1 MLERDY
7 ENYEYDEDESEN
19 LSLDDEYSRTKKPG
33 MIIDYTEEML
43 DELEK
48 CKADPIYFIEN
59 YVYIQSKGE
68 PVLFKPYD
76 YQIEMIRN
84 FQNYEN
90 NVMLTSRQMGKLL
103 IQSTPILTPTGFKTM
118 GEVQE
123 GDTIFG
129 ADGKPTKII
138 FKTPA
143 TPDLVLYD
151 IKFSNGETITACED
165 HLWTVSN
172 VDLQRRASGPQNVTL
187 STKELIP
194 MYDKFISRAKP
205 SRIFIEHCDTV
216 EFQYKETINDPYMLG
231 LWLGDGTSSNTN
243 LTSSYSD
250 YVVYKNI
257 LKERISEYKE
267 NRFSG
272 KDNGN
277 SKLGLDI
284 KTENLRNNKHIPDAY
299 KFNSV
304 DVRLS
309 VIQGMMDTDG
319 TCDKNGAYQQ
329 YFSSSKTLI
338 DDFRFIL
345 SSLGIKSTIVEQKNK
360 KYTMPDGEVRY
371 SKKINYRVQFK
382 TTKYDMFRLP
392 RKLDLQYLKMDEHK
406 KNKRIYIESI
416 VLSESKE
423 VGHCIQVDNEDHLFL
438 CGNTLIPTHNTT
450 CAAGYLLWH
459 AMFNK
464 TQTVLL
470 LGNVLATAKEIM
482 ERIQF
487 AYEMCP
493 DFIRDGVLKYNVTS
507 ITFENKSR
515 IIARATTPSAARGLS
530 VNLLYLDEFAFVQE
544 SYQSEFWSA
553 VSPTLVASKG
563 RCIITST
570 PNTEYD
576 QFASIWNESQIYD
589 NPTST
594 IGVNDFRGLMVTWD
608 KHPER
613 DINWAQK
620 EEKKIGSSKF
630 RREYNCEFL
639 SFQETL
645 ISAIKLSEIKKR
657 TVRDPVKLTGDVKW
671 FKDIEYGCT
680 YLVALDP
687 SGGTGGDDAAIQVY
701 ELPTFRQVA
710 EWKNNLTIIPDQ
722 IKLMYKILNEV
733 AFRMQR
739 LGARNIEEHLFWSVE
754 NNSIGEAA
762 VLEIQRFG
770 VERFPG
776 TLINEPRR
784 TRTGRIRK
792 GLNTTRNTKK
802 TACFHLQ
809 KLAETFRLEVAS
821 VDLHKQLSDFIKQGQ
836 DDGVYKA
843 KTGTKD
849 DLVSSLL
856 IIVRMIDIVSKFDDR
871 AAEVLSETLDDDLLC
886 APLSFFMNY
895 NR

>member
-1 MLERDY
+1 MINEDEY
-7 ENYEYDEDESEN
+7 EYEYDDESDDI
-19 LSLDDEYSRTKKPG
+19 SLDDDYSRTKKPG
-33 MIIDYTEEML
+33 MIIDYTDEML

-48 CKADPIYFIEN
+48 CKNDPIYFIEN
-59 YVYIQSKGE
+59 YVYIQSKGGA
-68 PVLFKPYD
+68 VLFKPYD
-76 YQIEMIRN
+76 YQVEMIRN
-84 FQNYEN
+84 FQNFEN
-90 NVMLTSRQMGKLL
+90 NVMLTSRQMGKAVSH
-103 IQSTPILTPTGFKTM
+103 STPILTPSGFKKV
-118 GEVQE
+118 EDLKV

-129 ADGKPTKII
+129 ADGK
-138 FKTPA
+138 KTNIVFI
-143 TPDLVLYD
+143 TDTMYD
-151 IKFSNGETITACED
+151 KQMYDVKFSNGETITACED

-194 MYDKFISRAKP
+194 MYDKLISRSKP

-216 EFQYKETINDPYMLG
+216 DFDYSSVHVDPYMLG
-231 LWLGDGTSSNTN
+231 LWLGDGMSDAGQLCHMNIDYEVYEPYIKHLYENKQVHKYEGFSTSIHYGMMNDLQKYN
-243 LTSSYSD
+243 L
-250 YVVYKNI
+250 K
-257 LKERISEYKE
+257 
-267 NRFSG
+267 
-272 KDNGN
+272 
-277 SKLGLDI
+277 
-284 KTENLRNNKHIPDAY
+284 NNKHIPDAY
-299 KFNSV
+299 KYNSLE
-304 DVRLS
+304 VRLA

-319 TCDKNGAYQQ
+319 SCDRNGAYQQ
-329 YFSSSKTLI
+329 FYSSNKRLA

-345 SSLGIKSTIVEQKNK
+345 SSLGIKSTVQEKIKTYTYKGEK
-360 KYTMPDGEVRY
+360 KTSE
-371 SKKINYRVQFK
+371 KISYLIQFK

-392 RKLDLQYLKMDEHK
+392 RKLELQYLKTKEHQ
-406 KNKRIYIESI
+406 KNSRIYIESI
-416 VLSESKE
+416 EPVETVPCL
-423 VGHCIQVDNEDHLFL
+423 CLQVDNKDHLFL

-470 LGNVLATAKEIM
+470 LGNIMATAKEIM

-553 VSPTLVASKG
+553 VSPTLVASNG

-589 NPTST
+589 KPND
-594 IGVNDFRGLMVTWD
+594 IVGINDFRGLMVTWD
-608 KHPER
+608 KHPDR
-613 DINWAQK
+613 DIAWAEK

-645 ISAIKLSEIKKR
+645 VSSIKLSEIKKR
-657 TVRDPVKLTGDVKW
+657 TVREHIRITDDVKW

-680 YLVALDP
+680 YIVALDP

-701 ELPTFRQVA
+701 ELPTMRQVA
-710 EWKNNLTIIPDQ
+710 EWKNNLTIIPNQ
-722 IKLMYKILNEV
+722 IKLVYKILNEL
-733 AFRMQR
+733 AYRMQR
-739 LGARNIEEHLFWSVE
+739 LGARNIDEHLFWSVE
-754 NNSIGEAA
+754 NNTIGEAA
-762 VLEIQRFG
+762 VLEIQRYG
-770 VERFPG
+770 VEKFPG
-776 TLINEPRR
+776 TLINEPRK

-802 TACFHLQ
+802 TACYHLQ
-809 KLAETFRLEVAS
+809 KLVETFRLEICS
-821 VDLHKQLSDFIKQGQ
+821 VELHKQLSDFIKSGQ
-836 DDGVYKA
+836 TDGVYKA
-843 KTGTKD
+843 KAGTKD

-856 IIVRMIDIVSKFDDR
+856 IIIRMIDIISKFEER
-871 AAEVLSETLDDDLLC
+871 TAEVLSETLDDDLLGS
-886 APLSFFMNY
+886 PLNFFMNY